1 MFRLW
6 GKIWKDNH
14 MLRDTVVCD
23 DSDDTRTHKIFHGL
37 EEICYQ
43 MDLGN
48 RSSVHRCNACFI
60 QLQLQDVRVHSP
72 ARDSIFFG
80 FCISFYDNI
89 RFWNVLWIL

>member
-1 MFRLW
+1 MHLTQKQKHFHSLD
-6 GKIWKDNH
+6 G
-14 MLRDTVVCD
+14 LRA
-23 DSDDTRTHKIFHGL
+23 IAALF
-37 EEICYQ
+37 
-43 MDLGN
+43 
-48 RSSVHRCNACFI
+48 HRCNACFI